1 MKCGVL
7 LDTHAVIWYLVDPD
21 KLSPVA
27 SFAIDSAFDM
37 NAPLFVSA
45 ITLVEIVYLGEKRR
59 IPEEAAASIIE
70 ALTSDDG
77 FSVVPI
83 DISVV
88 HFLSSIP
95 RDTVPDMPDRII
107 AATGRML
114 DIPIVTKD
122 HLIISSSVA
131 TIW

>member
-1 MKCGVL
+1 MKNGIL

-21 KLSPVA
+21 KLSPA
-27 SFAIDSAFDM
+27 ATAAIDSAFDM
-37 NAPLFVSA
+37 NVPLFVSA

-59 IPEEAAASIIE
+59 IPEDSAASIIE
-70 ALTSDDG
+70 ALTGDDG
-77 FSVVPI
+77 FTVIPIDVSVVRA
-83 DISVV
+83 
-88 HFLSSIP
+88 LSSIP
-95 RDTVPDMPDRII
+95 RDAVPDMPDRII

-114 DIPIVTKD
+114 NIPIVTKD